1 MSSSSSSLSAVSEKV
16 RRILNTTASQVALE
30 FGYSEH
36 SILCF
41 YEPNIR
47 AGDLVRK
54 ILDAEE
60 DGVIISKPQW
70 LLEEEENW
78 SREAVEKEKRLIC
91 LRMETLQLWRR
102 SMCYSCRACKSDML
116 ALPCAHLHVCRK
128 CITDVC
134 FVCKTPVIDW
144 IRVHM

>member
-1 MSSSSSSLSAVSEKV
+1 MRMSSSPVSEKV

-30 FGYSEH
+30 LGYSKH
-36 SILCF
+36 HILYF

-60 DGVIISKPQW
+60 NNAIIPLPQW
-70 LLEEEENW
+70 LLEEE
-78 SREAVEKEKRLIC
+78 KEKREAIKAQEDRLIS

-102 SMCYSCRACKSDML
+102 SMCYSCQANKSDML

-128 CITDVC
+128 CITDAC
-134 FVCKTPVIDW
+134 ILCKTPVIDW